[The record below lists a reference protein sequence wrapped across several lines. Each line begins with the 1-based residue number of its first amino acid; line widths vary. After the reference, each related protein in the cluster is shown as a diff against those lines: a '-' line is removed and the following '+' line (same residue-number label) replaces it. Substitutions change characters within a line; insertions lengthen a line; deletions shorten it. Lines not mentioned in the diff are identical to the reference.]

1 MKLLYPIVRVGA
13 VFEKSFKPFHALEY
27 NTSCFACDNLSDKW
41 HFIEISGK
49 IIMNMEKNNHKG
61 IAVTFIF
68 LCFILAVGLC
78 SCGSKSA
85 DNSETQIAIQDEV
98 EALDVEQDVNPE
110 AELVVEQ
117 ESEQEVEEEVEPPA
131 VLYTSVLEPDKS
143 FVFRD
148 QQVYYDIK
156 KCRDY
161 EIVGEDLDY
170 KIIVDDNTREVIL
183 QYEETDSDEDWH
195 NNYLFFPWP
204 LKLDNKTVWTTYGYA
219 KIYKSAQSIPLNQ
232 WMEQLEKHP
241 DYKAVIW
248 GWSLGSAMAKIT
260 ARHYVIRTGGE
271 FMIDELMTFGDVKCW
286 FNPFYSVKKYC
297 KRIREYC
304 NSSDL
309 ITWCMPFCRRDVKCK
324 VGPKFSLKRAKQS
337 EYNHTHYEEY
347 DYTKWQ

>member
-1 MKLLYPIVRVGA
+1 MK
-13 VFEKSFKPFHALEY
+13 
-27 NTSCFACDNLSDKW
+27 
-41 HFIEISGK
+41 K
-49 IIMNMEKNNHKG
+49 INHKG
-61 IAVTFIF
+61 NAVTFIF
-68 LCFILAVGLC
+68 LCFILAVGFC

-98 EALDVEQDVNPE
+98 EALDADTELELAEELEPE
-110 AELVVEQ
+110 LEPEPEPEL
-117 ESEQEVEEEVEPPA
+117 EPPA

-143 FVFRD
+143 FKFRD

-156 KCRDY
+156 KCREY

-170 KIIVDDNTREVIL
+170 KIIVDDNTKEVIL

-219 KIYKSAQSIPLNQ
+219 KIYKSSQSIPLNQ

-271 FMIDELMTFGDVKCW
+271 LMIDELMTFGDVKCW

-324 VGPKFSLKRAKQS
+324 VGPKFTLKRARQS
-337 EYNHTHYEEY
+337 EYNHTHYDCESFE
-347 DYTKWQ
+347 